1 MQTPTIA
8 ASAQP
13 RLARGV
19 RLQTDSKTGNSVLLF
34 PEGVLELNETAQEI
48 VTRCDGRT
56 VAEIVQALAEEIRC
70 RSSNAWRRCAG
81 NPCGLATTQI
91 DRTRM
96 IAPRPYALLAEITYR
111 CPLHCPYCSN
121 PTQARNDQELTT
133 SEWTRVIREAAA
145 LGVLQIGFSG
155 GEPLARRD
163 LQDLVRAAREANLY
177 TNLITSGIGLDDDRV
192 RALRDAGL
200 DSIQLSFQSD
210 NTDLADEIAGAR
222 AHQRKLDAA
231 AKIRAAGIPLSLNFV
246 IHRRNID
253 RLAEMI
259 ALAESLQA
267 ERVELA
273 NVQFYGWAF
282 FNRAALLPTREQ
294 VVRAREIA
302 TAAKAR
308 LTGKIDIFYV
318 LPDYYENRPKP
329 CLNGWGQRYL
339 TVNPIGDVLPCP
351 TASSAIPDLR
361 FENVRARELDW
372 IWRES
377 ESFNRF
383 RGTEWMPEP
392 CQSCPQRE
400 IDFGGCRCQ
409 AALLTGN
416 AANTDPVCDLSPNRA
431 TVDAVLREVDSLGY
445 NTPAWTYRANPKEV
459 QRVQYF
465 SRG

>member
-1 MQTPTIA
+1 
-8 ASAQP
+8 
-13 RLARGV
+13 
-19 RLQTDSKTGNSVLLF
+19 
-34 PEGVLELNETAQEI
+34 
-48 VTRCDGRT
+48 
-56 VAEIVQALAEEIRC
+56 
-70 RSSNAWRRCAG
+70 
-81 NPCGLATTQI
+81 
-91 DRTRM
+91 M

-121 PTQARNDQELTT
+121 PTRTRNDQELTAD
-133 SEWTRVIREAAA
+133 EWTRVIREAAA

-155 GEPLARRD
+155 GEPLVRRD
-163 LQDLVRAAREANLY
+163 LADLVCVAREANLY
-177 TNLITSGIGLDDDRV
+177 TNLITSGIGLDDDRMA
-192 RALRDAGL
+192 ALRDAGL
-200 DSIQLSFQSD
+200 DSVQLSFQSD
-210 NTDLADEIAGAR
+210 NMDLADEIAGAR

-253 RLAEMI
+253 RLPQI
-259 ALAESLQA
+259 IDLAESLRA

-282 FNRAALLPTREQ
+282 LNRAALLPTREQ
-294 VVRAREIA
+294 IVRAHEVA

-308 LTGKIDIFYV
+308 LAGKIDIFYV
-318 LPDYYENRPKP
+318 LPDYYETRPKP

-339 TVNPIGDVLPCP
+339 TVNPVGDVLPCP
-351 TASSAIPDLR
+351 TASSAILDLH
-361 FENVRARELDW
+361 FENVRGRALDW

-377 ESFNRF
+377 ENFNRF

-416 AANTDPVCDLSPNRA
+416 AANTDPVCDLSPNRGS
-431 TVDAVLREVDSLGY
+431 VDAALRELDSLGY
-445 NTPAWTYRANPKEV
+445 HAPHWTYRINPKGLTCRTPAV
-459 QRVQYF
+459 ATCR
-465 SRG
+465 

>member
-1 MQTPTIA
+1 MT
-8 ASAQP
+8 
-13 RLARGV
+13 
-19 RLQTDSKTGNSVLLF
+19 
-34 PEGVLELNETAQEI
+34 
-48 VTRCDGRT
+48 
-56 VAEIVQALAEEIRC
+56 
-70 RSSNAWRRCAG
+70 
-81 NPCGLATTQI
+81 
-91 DRTRM
+91 
-96 IAPRPYALLAEITYR
+96 APRPYALLAEVTYR

-121 PTQARNDQELTT
+121 PVALPVAALLGEAPRRPQGGGYSNGELTND
-133 SEWTRVIREAAA
+133 EWKRVIREAAA

-155 GEPLARRD
+155 GEPLVRRD
-163 LQDLVRAAREANLY
+163 LAELVHAAREANLY
-177 TNLITSGIGLDDDRV
+177 SNLITSGIGLDDDRLC
-192 RALRDAGL
+192 ALCDAGL
-200 DSIQLSFQSD
+200 DSVQLSFQSD

-222 AHQRKLDAA
+222 AHQRKLDVAS
-231 AKIRAAGIPLSLNFV
+231 KIRAAGIPLSLNFV

-253 RLAEMI
+253 RLPQMI
-259 ALAESLQA
+259 DLAESLHA

-282 FNRAALLPTREQ
+282 LNRAALLPTREQ

-308 LTGKIDIFYV
+308 LAGKIDIFYV
-318 LPDYYENRPKP
+318 LPDYYETRPKP

-339 TVNPIGDVLPCP
+339 TVNPTGDVLPCP

-361 FENVRARELDW
+361 FENVRGRALDW

-392 CQSCPQRE
+392 CRSCPQKE

-416 AANTDPVCDLSPNRA
+416 AANTDPVCEFSPNRSV
-431 TVDAVLREVDSLGY
+431 VDEVLRDTNSSSSY
-445 NTPAWTYRANPKEV
+445 RPDWTYRINPNGI
-459 QRVQYF
+459 R
-465 SRG
+465 

>member
-1 MQTPTIA
+1 
-8 ASAQP
+8 
-13 RLARGV
+13 
-19 RLQTDSKTGNSVLLF
+19 
-34 PEGVLELNETAQEI
+34 
-48 VTRCDGRT
+48 
-56 VAEIVQALAEEIRC
+56 
-70 RSSNAWRRCAG
+70 
-81 NPCGLATTQI
+81 
-91 DRTRM
+91 M

-133 SEWTRVIREAAA
+133 NEWTRVIREAAA
-145 LGVLQIGFSG
+145 LGVLQIGLSG
-155 GEPLARRD
+155 GEPLVRRD
-163 LQDLVRAAREANLY
+163 LPDLVRAAREANLY

-192 RALRDAGL
+192 RGLRDAGL
-200 DSIQLSFQSD
+200 DSVQLSFQSD

-222 AHQRKLDAA
+222 AHQHKLDAA

-253 RLAEMI
+253 RLPQMI
-259 ALAESLQA
+259 ELAESLQA

-282 FNRAALLPTREQ
+282 LNRAALLPTREQ

-308 LTGKIDIFYV
+308 LAGKIDIFYV
-318 LPDYYENRPKP
+318 LPDYYETRPKP
-329 CLNGWGQRYL
+329 CLSGWGQRYL
-339 TVNPIGDVLPCP
+339 TVNPIGEVLPCP

-416 AANTDPVCDLSPNRA
+416 AANTDPVCELSPNRA
-431 TVDAVLREVDSLGY
+431 RVDAVLRDLNSSGDHTH
-445 NTPAWTYRANPKEV
+445 NWSYRMNPENAATL
-459 QRVQYF
+459 QRVT
-465 SRG
+465 

>member
-1 MQTPTIA
+1 MT
-8 ASAQP
+8 
-13 RLARGV
+13 
-19 RLQTDSKTGNSVLLF
+19 
-34 PEGVLELNETAQEI
+34 
-48 VTRCDGRT
+48 
-56 VAEIVQALAEEIRC
+56 
-70 RSSNAWRRCAG
+70 
-81 NPCGLATTQI
+81 
-91 DRTRM
+91 
-96 IAPRPYALLAEITYR
+96 APRPYALLAEITYR

-121 PTQARNDQELTT
+121 PTQARNNHELTT
-133 SEWTRVIREAAA
+133 DEWKRVIHEAAT

-155 GEPLARRD
+155 GEPLVR
-163 LQDLVRAAREANLY
+163 QDLAELIRAAREANLY

-192 RALRDAGL
+192 CALRDAGL
-200 DSIQLSFQSD
+200 DSVQLSFQSD
-210 NTDLADEIAGAR
+210 QIDLADEIAGAH
-222 AHQRKLDAA
+222 AHQRKLEVA

-253 RLAEMI
+253 RLPEI
-259 ALAESLQA
+259 IDLSETLEA

-282 FNRAALLPTREQ
+282 LNRAALLPTPDQ
-294 VVRAREIA
+294 VLRAREIA

-308 LTGKIDIFYV
+308 LAGKIDIFYV
-318 LPDYYENRPKP
+318 LPDYYETRPKP

-339 TVNPIGDVLPCP
+339 TVNPTGDVLPCP

-361 FENVRARELDW
+361 FENIRAHALDW

-377 ESFNRF
+377 DSFNRF

-392 CQSCPQRE
+392 CRSCPQKE

-431 TVDAVLREVDSLGY
+431 RVDAVLHDLDSSIDQ
-445 NTPAWTYRANPKEV
+445 ARDWTYRVNPIPKEE
-459 QRVQYF
+459 RF
-465 SRG
+465 PIRPFRTAD

>member
-1 MQTPTIA
+1 MSA
-8 ASAQP
+8 ALP
-13 RLARGV
+13 
-19 RLQTDSKTGNSVLLF
+19 VLLKPCSRF
-34 PEGVLELNETAQEI
+34 AVSGSATPPATEGRQATANN
-48 VTRCDGRT
+48 G
-56 VAEIVQALAEEIRC
+56 
-70 RSSNAWRRCAG
+70 
-81 NPCGLATTQI
+81 
-91 DRTRM
+91 
-96 IAPRPYALLAEITYR
+96 
-111 CPLHCPYCSN
+111 
-121 PTQARNDQELTT
+121 ELTT
-133 SEWTRVIREAAA
+133 EEWKRVIREAAA

-163 LQDLVRAAREANLY
+163 LAELIRAAREAKLY

-210 NTDLADEIAGAR
+210 ESSLADEIAGAR
-222 AHQRKLDAA
+222 AHERKLDVA

-253 RLAEMI
+253 RLPQMI
-259 ALAESLQA
+259 DLAEALGA

-282 FNRAALLPTREQ
+282 RNRAALLPTREQ
-294 VVRAREIA
+294 VDRARDIA

-308 LTGKIDIFYV
+308 LAGKIDIFYV
-318 LPDYYENRPKP
+318 LPDYYETRPKP

-361 FENVRARELDW
+361 FENVRARDLDW

-392 CQSCPQRE
+392 CRSCPQRE
-400 IDFGGCRCQ
+400 MLQREAVRALEFKCDVLWSMLDAIHHGLRRLGDRRSCLNARHNNFRFGSAEPGERRSV
-409 AALLTGN
+409 T
-416 AANTDPVCDLSPNRA
+416 NRFNH
-431 TVDAVLREVDSLGY
+431 G
-445 NTPAWTYRANPKEV
+445 
-459 QRVQYF
+459 
-465 SRG
+465 

>member
-1 MQTPTIA
+1 MTI
-8 ASAQP
+8 
-13 RLARGV
+13 
-19 RLQTDSKTGNSVLLF
+19 
-34 PEGVLELNETAQEI
+34 
-48 VTRCDGRT
+48 
-56 VAEIVQALAEEIRC
+56 
-70 RSSNAWRRCAG
+70 
-81 NPCGLATTQI
+81 
-91 DRTRM
+91 
-96 IAPRPYALLAEITYR
+96 PRPYALLAEITYR

-121 PTQARNDQELTT
+121 PITVRNGNLKGGTPVTPGKMGSQELAPPCHAELSTD
-133 SEWTRVIREAAA
+133 EWKRVIREAAD
-145 LGVLQIGFSG
+145 LGILQIGFSG

-163 LQDLVRAAREANLY
+163 LPDLIRAAREASLY
-177 TNLITSGIGLDDDRV
+177 TNLITSGIGLDDDRLY
-192 RALRDAGL
+192 ALRDAGL
-200 DSIQLSFQSD
+200 DSVQLSFQSD
-210 NTDLADEIAGAR
+210 NTDLADEIAGTR

-253 RLAEMI
+253 RLAQMI
-259 ALAESLQA
+259 ALAEFLQA

-282 FNRAALLPTREQ
+282 LNRAALLPTREQ

-302 TAAKAR
+302 TAAKGR
-308 LTGKIDIFYV
+308 LAGKIDIFYV
-318 LPDYYENRPKP
+318 LPDYYETRPKP

-339 TVNPIGDVLPCP
+339 TVNPIGEVLPCP
-351 TASSAIPDLR
+351 TASSAIPDLH

-392 CQSCPQRE
+392 CRSCPQRE

-416 AANTDPVCDLSPNRA
+416 AANTDPVCTLSPNRA
-431 TVDAVLREVDSLGY
+431 RVDAVLRDLNLSPPKAFGGD
-445 NTPAWTYRANPKEV
+445 WTYRMNPKSAATL
-459 QRVQYF
+459 Q
-465 SRG
+465 

>member
-1 MQTPTIA
+1 
-8 ASAQP
+8 
-13 RLARGV
+13 
-19 RLQTDSKTGNSVLLF
+19 
-34 PEGVLELNETAQEI
+34 
-48 VTRCDGRT
+48 
-56 VAEIVQALAEEIRC
+56 
-70 RSSNAWRRCAG
+70 
-81 NPCGLATTQI
+81 
-91 DRTRM
+91 M

-133 SEWTRVIREAAA
+133 NEWKRVIREAAA

-155 GEPLARRD
+155 GEPLARPD
-163 LQDLVRAAREANLY
+163 LPDLVRAAREAKLY
-177 TNLITSGIGLDDDRV
+177 TNLITSAIGLDDDRL

-200 DSIQLSFQSD
+200 DSVQLSFQSD
-210 NTDLADEIAGAR
+210 NADLADEIAGAR

-253 RLAEMI
+253 RLLQMI
-259 ALAESLQA
+259 ELAESLHA

-282 FNRAALLPTREQ
+282 LNRAALLPTREQ

-302 TAAKAR
+302 TAAKER
-308 LTGKIDIFYV
+308 LAGKIDIFYV

-329 CLNGWGQRYL
+329 CLSGWGQRYL
-339 TVNPIGDVLPCP
+339 TVNPTGEVLPCP

-361 FENVRARELDW
+361 FENVRAHELDW

-416 AANTDPVCDLSPNRA
+416 AANTDPVCEFSPNRA
-431 TVDAVLREVDSLGY
+431 RVDEVLRDLNSSSYHWRE
-445 NTPAWTYRANPKEV
+445 WTYRINPKTV
-459 QRVQYF
+459 LTPV
-465 SRG
+465 

>member
-1 MQTPTIA
+1 MT
-8 ASAQP
+8 
-13 RLARGV
+13 
-19 RLQTDSKTGNSVLLF
+19 
-34 PEGVLELNETAQEI
+34 
-48 VTRCDGRT
+48 
-56 VAEIVQALAEEIRC
+56 
-70 RSSNAWRRCAG
+70 
-81 NPCGLATTQI
+81 
-91 DRTRM
+91 
-96 IAPRPYALLAEITYR
+96 APRPYALLAEITYR
-111 CPLHCPYCSN
+111 CPLHCPYCWN
-121 PTQARNDQELTT
+121 PVTVDSAVRKEEQAEPIALGTAHTTTNNGELTT
-133 SEWTRVIREAAA
+133 EEWKRVIREAAA

-163 LQDLVRAAREANLY
+163 LAELIRAARETNLY
-177 TNLITSGIGLDDDRV
+177 TNLITSAIGLDDDCV
-192 RALRDAGL
+192 RGLRDAGL
-200 DSIQLSFQSD
+200 DSIQLSFQAD

-222 AHQRKLDAA
+222 AHERKLDVA

-253 RLAEMI
+253 RLPQMI

-282 FNRAALLPTREQ
+282 LNRAALLPTREQ

-308 LTGKIDIFYV
+308 LSGKMDIFYV
-318 LPDYYENRPKP
+318 LPDYYEARPKP

-339 TVNPIGDVLPCP
+339 TVNPIGEVLPCP

-361 FENVRARELDW
+361 FENVRARALDW

-392 CQSCPQRE
+392 CRSCPQRE
-400 IDFGGCRCQ
+400 IDFGGC
-409 AALLTGN
+409 
-416 AANTDPVCDLSPNRA
+416 
-431 TVDAVLREVDSLGY
+431 
-445 NTPAWTYRANPKEV
+445 
-459 QRVQYF
+459 
-465 SRG
+465 

>member
-1 MQTPTIA
+1 MRI
-8 ASAQP
+8 
-13 RLARGV
+13 
-19 RLQTDSKTGNSVLLF
+19 
-34 PEGVLELNETAQEI
+34 
-48 VTRCDGRT
+48 
-56 VAEIVQALAEEIRC
+56 
-70 RSSNAWRRCAG
+70 
-81 NPCGLATTQI
+81 
-91 DRTRM
+91 
-96 IAPRPYALLAEITYR
+96 PRPYALLAEITYR

-121 PTQARNDQELTT
+121 PTHYCRATASVADPGADRRSAHPTAALSTTRAIADKGEL
-133 SEWTRVIREAAA
+133 SAEEWKRVIREAAA

-163 LQDLVRAAREANLY
+163 LAELIRAARETNLY
-177 TNLITSGIGLDDDRV
+177 TNLITSAIGLDDDRV
-192 RALRDAGL
+192 RGLRIAGL
-200 DSIQLSFQSD
+200 DAIQLSFQSD
-210 NTDLADEIAGAR
+210 ESSLADEIAGAR
-222 AHQRKLDAA
+222 AHKRKLDVA

-253 RLAEMI
+253 RLAQMI
-259 ALAESLQA
+259 ALAEALGA
-267 ERVELA
+267 KRVELA

-282 FNRAALLPTREQ
+282 RNRAALLPTREQ
-294 VVRAREIA
+294 VNRARDTA

-308 LTGKIDIFYV
+308 LAGKIDIFYV
-318 LPDYYENRPKP
+318 LPDYYEMRPKP

-361 FENVRARELDW
+361 FENVRTHNLDW

-409 AALLTGN
+409 AALLTRN
-416 AANTDPVCDLSPNRA
+416 AANTDPVCELSPDRA
-431 TVDAVLREVDSLGY
+431 VTDAVLCDANSSSDDWPE
-445 NTPAWTYRANPKEV
+445 WTYRTNPSPLPV
-459 QRVQYF
+459 
-465 SRG
+465 

>member
-1 MQTPTIA
+1 MVSQSGVVSGMTI
-8 ASAQP
+8 
-13 RLARGV
+13 
-19 RLQTDSKTGNSVLLF
+19 
-34 PEGVLELNETAQEI
+34 
-48 VTRCDGRT
+48 
-56 VAEIVQALAEEIRC
+56 
-70 RSSNAWRRCAG
+70 
-81 NPCGLATTQI
+81 
-91 DRTRM
+91 
-96 IAPRPYALLAEITYR
+96 PRPCALLAEITYR

-121 PTQARNDQELTT
+121 PIAVACADAVESAVPSGDTAEPNALRTAHTTAELSTD
-133 SEWTRVIREAAA
+133 EWKRVIREAAD
-145 LGVLQIGFSG
+145 LGILQIGFSG

-163 LQDLVRAAREANLY
+163 LPDL
-177 TNLITSGIGLDDDRV
+177 
-192 RALRDAGL
+192 
-200 DSIQLSFQSD
+200 
-210 NTDLADEIAGAR
+210 
-222 AHQRKLDAA
+222 
-231 AKIRAAGIPLSLNFV
+231 IRAASIPLSLNFV

-253 RLAEMI
+253 RLPQMI
-259 ALAESLQA
+259 ELAESLHA

-282 FNRAALLPTREQ
+282 LNRAALLPTREQ

-308 LTGKIDIFYV
+308 LAGKIDIFYV

-329 CLNGWGQRYL
+329 CLSGWGQRYL
-339 TVNPIGDVLPCP
+339 TVNPIGEVLPCP

-361 FENVRARELDW
+361 FENVRARDLDW

-416 AANTDPVCDLSPNRA
+416 AANTDPVCELSPNRA
-431 TVDAVLREVDSLGY
+431 SVDAVLHELDSLGY
-445 NTPAWTYRANPKEV
+445 HAPAWTYRTNPKGSPV
-459 QRVQYF
+459 ASPPVAAGR
-465 SRG
+465 

>member
-1 MQTPTIA
+1 M
-8 ASAQP
+8 
-13 RLARGV
+13 
-19 RLQTDSKTGNSVLLF
+19 
-34 PEGVLELNETAQEI
+34 
-48 VTRCDGRT
+48 T
-56 VAEIVQALAEEIRC
+56 V
-70 RSSNAWRRCAG
+70 
-81 NPCGLATTQI
+81 
-91 DRTRM
+91 
-96 IAPRPYALLAEITYR
+96 PRPYALLAEITYR

-121 PTQARNDQELTT
+121 PTTVRNGNLEGGAPATPGRMGSQELAPPCNAELSTD
-133 SEWTRVIREAAA
+133 EWTRVIREAAA

-155 GEPLARRD
+155 GEPLVRRD
-163 LQDLVRAAREANLY
+163 LPGLVRAAREANLY

-192 RALRDAGL
+192 RALSDAGL
-200 DSIQLSFQSD
+200 DSVQLSFQSD
-210 NTDLADEIAGAR
+210 NMDLTDEIAGAR
-222 AHQRKLDAA
+222 AHQHKLDAA

-253 RLAEMI
+253 RLAQMI
-259 ALAESLQA
+259 ELAESLQA

-282 FNRAALLPTREQ
+282 LNRAALLPTREQ
-294 VVRAREIA
+294 VIRAREIA

-308 LTGKIDIFYV
+308 LAGKIDIFYV

-329 CLNGWGQRYL
+329 CLSGWGQRYL
-339 TVNPIGDVLPCP
+339 TVNPIGEVLPCP

-416 AANTDPVCDLSPNRA
+416 AGNTDPVCELSPNRGD
-431 TVDAVLREVDSLGY
+431 VDAVLHDINSSSHHARD
-445 NTPAWTYRANPKEV
+445 WMYRVNPKTLPTLE
-459 QRVQYF
+459 RVK
-465 SRG
+465 